1 MLLREPSRATANR
14 PESGT
19 DTLNGGADDDLLVGQ
34 GGIDTFVFEAN
45 WGHDQISGYGLDVTG
60 LPFGDEVID
69 MSALG
74 VGFGDLTIQQSG
86 NHTLVYITAD
96 GSTNNSIEIL
106 FRNVAT
112 ITQSD
117 FVF

>member
-14 PESGT
+14 PESAP
-19 DTLNGGADDDLLVGQ
+19 DTLIGGADDDLLVGQ

-45 WGHDQISGYGLDVTG
+45 WGHDQISGYGLDVSG
-60 LPFGDEVID
+60 QAFVDEVID

-74 VGFGDLTIQQSG
+74 ITFADLTIEQSG
-86 NHTLVYITAD
+86 VHTLVYITAD
-96 GSTNNSIEIL
+96 GSATNSIEIL
-106 FRNVAT
+106 YRNVAT